1 MGCQAQ
7 STSIGVVSVHERSV
21 WARSVLFITKAIM
34 ATAEGRT
41 RPFNGRHVN

>member
-1 MGCQAQ
+1 
-7 STSIGVVSVHERSV
+7 
-21 WARSVLFITKAIM
+21 VLFITKAIM